1 MTNERKDVMAGRRE
15 GFTLIELLVVIAIIG
30 IIAAL
35 FIPQVMDSIQKSKQK
50 STMKDVNSI
59 ATALT
64 DFVTDNGTAPV
75 GVSGAA
81 VAGGPLYTAI
91 SGFYLKVVPQNDLW
105 GTPFNVWCG
114 SVADGQY
121 SGVTQCGLDDFLIS
135 SFARDRLQTAIAFNP
150 AMPTTCY
157 FDITDMN
164 SFNEDLVNWSGS
176 WIHVPRSAQY
186 GATT

>member
-1 MTNERKDVMAGRRE
+1 MANNRH

-30 IIAAL
+30 ILAAL
-35 FIPQVMDSIQKSKQK
+35 FIPQVMNAIQKSKQK
-50 STMKDVNSI
+50 GTMKDINSL

-64 DFVTDNGTAPV
+64 DFISDNGTAPTGV
-75 GVSGAA
+75 GGAV

-91 SGFYLKVVPQNDLW
+91 SGFYLKVLPQNDLW

-114 SVADGQY
+114 SGADNQY
-121 SGVTQCGLDDFLIS
+121 NNVTGCGLDDFLVS
-135 SFARDRLQTAIAFNP
+135 SFARDRSLTAITFDP
-150 AMPTTCY
+150 MTPTTAY
-157 FDITDMN
+157 FDITSMT

-176 WIHVPRSAQY
+176 WIHVPKSAQV